1 MKSIIIHPHH
11 LEGTI
16 KVPTSKSLA
25 HRAIIC
31 ASLSKGE
38 SVITNVSMSLDI
50 EATINAMRAL
60 GATIISQGTTL
71 YINGNQTLTEK
82 NCLIDCHESGS
93 TLRFMIPVSLINER
107 FVTFT
112 GRGKLGSRPLDVYY
126 NIFDKQGIN
135 YTYRKDVLDLKINGA
150 LQAGEFSIPGDIS
163 SQFITGLLF
172 ALPLCQGDSTI
183 HITSPL
189 QSKGYIDLTLDLLKL
204 YGITI
209 ENDDYE
215 TFTIKGSQAYIAHD
229 YEVEGDFSQAANY
242 LAAGAMG
249 NEVLITNL
257 NLQSAQGDRAAIK
270 ILESMGAHLEETSEG
285 VLMRPGRL
293 QATNIDASQCPDIIP
308 VMAAVCGVAQGT
320 SLIYNAKRL
329 RIKECDRLH
338 ATCEV
343 LKACGVM
350 VAEKEDAMVI
360 TGTDFVQGAELSCF
374 NDHRMAMMEAILA
387 TRAYGDFKLDD
398 ASCVAKSYPDFFED
412 YQKLGGSFD
421 EC

>member
-11 LEGTI
+11 LEGVV

-25 HRAIIC
+25 HRAIIA

-38 SVITNVSMSLDI
+38 SVLTHVSMSLDI

-60 GATIISQGTTL
+60 GTTIVTQGSTL
-71 YINGNQTLTEK
+71 YINGNKTLTET

-93 TLRFMIPVSLINER
+93 TLRFMVPVSLINER
-107 FVTFT
+107 KAAFT

-126 NIFDKQGIN
+126 NIFDKQKIN
-135 YTYRKDVLDLKINGA
+135 YTYKKDVLDLHIQGR
-150 LQAGEFSIPGDIS
+150 LQSGDFSIPGDIS

-172 ALPLCQGDSTI
+172 ALPLLEGDSTI

-189 QSKGYIDLTLDLLKL
+189 QSKGYIDLTLDMLKL

-215 TFTIKGSQAYIAHD
+215 TFTIKGHQAYKAHD

-242 LAAGAMG
+242 LAAGALG
-249 NEVLITNL
+249 NDVVISNL
-257 NLQSAQGDRAAIK
+257 NLESAQGDQAAIK
-270 ILESMGAHLEETSEG
+270 ILESMGATLEETEKG
-285 VLMRPGRL
+285 VAMRPGRL

-308 VMAAVCGVAQGT
+308 VMAAVCALSQGT

-360 TGTDFVQGAELSCF
+360 TGCDFVSGAELSCF

-387 TRAYGDFKLDD
+387 TRAYGDFTLDD
-398 ASCVAKSYPDFFED
+398 ASCVAKSYPNFFED
-412 YQKLGGSFD
+412 YQMLGGQFD